1 MTRRPCLTCG
11 EVSEGSRCPEHTR
24 DRESRRPRDK
34 THVHFNTAR
43 WKRLSARLR
52 KMSPFCELCGATER
66 LSVDHIAR
74 VQDRP
79 EWTYEVANLRILCLR
94 CNGRLSA
101 QSATPDQVAEVEAR
115 IRARKRRRVALTTRG
130 DTPSD
135 LHVPSEVVAKF
146 ASHLPYVIENVAG
159 TGRGWRVDL
168 LSDSEPVAGRVGD
181 GDPLLSVEHP
191 QHSTSL
197 NLVGGVPLVTAG
209 MVVALRTQ
217 YLKVHPRSLS

>member
-1 MTRRPCLTCG
+1 MTMRPCLQCG
-11 EVSEGSRCPEHTR
+11 VPSEASRCAEHTR
-24 DRESRRPRDK
+24 ERARTTKGSAKQRGYGYAWDKLSRR
-34 THVHFNTAR
+34 AR
-43 WKRLSARLR
+43 RLQ
-52 KMSPFCELCGATER
+52 PFCEVCGSPDDLQTDHTPEAWARKAAGKSIRLRDVRVLCGFHNREAGA
-66 LSVDHIAR
+66 AR
-74 VQDRP
+74 GPQ
-79 EWTYEVANLRILCLR
+79 
-94 CNGRLSA
+94 
-101 QSATPDQVAEVEAR
+101 
-115 IRARKRRRVALTTRG
+115 TRG
-130 DTPSD
+130 VPPSGTA
-135 LHVPSEVVAKF
+135 PRPEVVAKF